1 MGIAIFATTAPNLR
15 EVPVEL
21 KTQHVD
27 WLRNRGID
35 PALADKFG
43 LYTAHMDGKNW
54 LAVPFVERG
63 QTINHKYRLISDKS
77 AQRMDSGAPL
87 VLANHDCLLDPS
99 LAETPLIVTE
109 GEWDMLACM
118 TAGKRRVVS
127 VPNGAP
133 GRASN
138 DDELTEG
145 ARYAWFWR
153 HEAELA
159 KVRQVILAVDN
170 DEPGKALAADLC
182 RLFGP
187 ERCMFVE
194 YPEGCKDANDVLS
207 SFGPEALIE
216 LLDRAKPYPVKGLYG
231 LDDFPEQPE
240 YQQIGTGM
248 AQLDEMF
255 RIVPRTFTVV
265 TGYAGQGKTS
275 FLMWIIAGLI
285 RHGVHVTIAS
295 FETDIKPVFKRK
307 LVAALLQKGEYS
319 QSSPEDIAWA
329 ERMIREHVAIISHS
343 PNGDEDQLTL
353 DDVIS
358 LFRASV
364 IRNGTRFCLLDPWNE
379 VDHLRS
385 RDETETEYTSRSIRA
400 LKRFAKQ
407 NDVALW
413 VIAHP
418 AKPQAMS
425 KGKMPSLYD
434 ISGSAHWAN
443 KADYGIVFQIK
454 NREFWTTTITCAKV
468 RMGLP
473 GRMGT
478 EVIQYSPKRS
488 TYQYYG
494 DGIGIGDPTQ
504 SQKGQDA

>member
-1 MGIAIFATTAPNLR
+1 M
-15 EVPVEL
+15 
-21 KTQHVD
+21 
-27 WLRNRGID
+27 
-35 PALADKFG
+35 LAEKFG
-43 LYTAHMDGKNW
+43 LSTVEMDGRNW
-54 LAVPFVERG
+54 LAVPYVENGR
-63 QTINHKYRLISDKS
+63 TVNHKYRVISDKS
-77 AQRMDSGAPL
+77 AQRMDKDAPL
-87 VLANHDCLLDPS
+87 VLANHDCLLDQS
-99 LAETPLIVTE
+99 LDGTPLIITE
-109 GEWDMLACM
+109 GEWDMLACL
-118 TAGKRRVVS
+118 TVGKGRVVS

-133 GRASN
+133 QRSSN

-145 ARYAWFWR
+145 TRYAWFWR
-153 HEAELA
+153 HEAQLSL
-159 KVRQVILAVDN
+159 VRQVIIAVDN

-194 YPEGCKDANDVLS
+194 YPTGCKDANDVLHG
-207 SFGPEALIE
+207 FGAEALVE
-216 LLDRAKPYPVKGLYG
+216 VLDRAKPYPVKGLYSI
-231 LDDFPEQPE
+231 DDFPEQPE
-240 YQQIGTGM
+240 YQAIGTGI

-285 RHGVHVTIAS
+285 KQGVHVTIAS
-295 FETDIKPVFKRK
+295 FETDVKPIFKRK
-307 LVAALLQKGEYS
+307 LVAALLERGEF
-319 QSSPEDIAWA
+319 SPCTATEREWA
-329 ERMIREHVAIISHS
+329 DRMIRNHIAIIAHS
-343 PNGDEDQLTL
+343 PHGDEDQLTL
-353 DDVIS
+353 DDVID

-418 AKPQAMS
+418 AKPQLLA

-454 NREFWTTTITCAKV
+454 NREYWTTTITCAKV

-473 GRMGT
+473 GKMGS
-478 EVIQYSPKRS
+478 EIIQYDYKRS
-488 TYQYYG
+488 TYAFYG
-494 DGIGIGDPTQ
+494 DGSG
-504 SQKGQDA
+504 SEE